1 MKWTFVTAAL
11 FSLSITGFSQQPVKV
26 NLLEYF
32 DKVVPPPATA
42 KEAYEKC
49 GCNHPDREGR
59 CSADSLFK
67 GMSNSLEKI
76 QMEIS
81 SSGGGTQAEMMKKMQ
96 DPEFKKKMKKMTKEE
111 KMKLAMEMQA
121 ANAATMGGPMRP
133 EPEPVMVVLREMGKL
148 SEWNAKESQNVNTIA
163 QAQIKHEQEL
173 DAKHNA
179 VDEWE
184 TAEIKKLPIIHTGGE
199 GDDGPDPKAVYLV
212 KTNAFKRH
220 LAIVEEEL
228 KRSGSAWVE
237 SREKDKEVFASYE
250 KGLEKI
256 HFGDDAKNQSTKS
269 NLAVGQTLIIGRLV
283 NLIGGSQHMFNEAAG
298 WYDRYVQFQKT
309 KPE

>member
-1 MKWTFVTAAL
+1 MKWTFVIPAL
-11 FSLSITGFSQQPVKV
+11 LFLSITGFSQQPVKV

-32 DKVVPPPATA
+32 DKVLPPPATA

-49 GCNHPDREGR
+49 GCNIPDREGR

-67 GMSNSLEKI
+67 GLSNSLEKI

-81 SSGGGTQAEMMKKMQ
+81 SSGSGTQADMMKKMQ
-96 DPEFKKKMKKMTKEE
+96 DPEFKKKMKKMSKEE

-133 EPEPVMVVLREMGKL
+133 EPEPVMAVLREMGRL
-148 SEWNAKESQNVNTIA
+148 SEWNAKESQNVNMNA
-163 QAQIKHEQEL
+163 QAQIKHQQEIET
-173 DAKHNA
+173 KHNA

-184 TAEIKKLPIIHTGGE
+184 SAEIKKLPIIHSEGE
-199 GDDGPDPKAVYLV
+199 GDDGPDPKAVYAV
-212 KTNAFKRH
+212 KINAFKKH

-228 KRSGSAWVE
+228 KRSGGAWME
-237 SREKDKEVFASYE
+237 SREKDKQTFGAYE

-256 HFGDDAKNQSTKS
+256 HFGDDAKNQASKS
-269 NLAVGQTLIIGRLV
+269 NLAMGQTLIIGRV
-283 NLIGGSQHMFNEAAG
+283 ANLIGGSQSMYNDAAG